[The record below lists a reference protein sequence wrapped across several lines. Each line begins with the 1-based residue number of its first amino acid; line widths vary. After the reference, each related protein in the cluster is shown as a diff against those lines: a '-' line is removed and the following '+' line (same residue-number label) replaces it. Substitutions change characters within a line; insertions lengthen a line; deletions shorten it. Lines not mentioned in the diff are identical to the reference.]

1 MIRVLQIISDTN
13 IGGGGHSL
21 LNYLRFRDRERVEV
35 LVALPRR
42 SALKAP
48 IEALGVETAEID
60 AMADKSLDWK
70 AVPLLRKLI
79 QSWKPDLVHTHG
91 SLSGRIAARLCG
103 VKVLYTK
110 HCAFP
115 PSQLRTSLPG
125 RLAGRV
131 LDWALSDGVVAIGPS
146 AEENLASTGI
156 PHEKIHV
163 MFNGVEA
170 LKPVSPEERQRLRE
184 ELGFAP
190 EDFVVGILARIEIY
204 KGHGTLLEAVRELAG
219 EGRRVKL
226 LVAGQGSFEPELRLR
241 CADLPPDT
249 VVFAGFVERV
259 ERVLGAMDLQ
269 VNASYES
276 ETSSLSL
283 LEGMSMGLPAVAS
296 DCGGNP
302 YLIRDGEN
310 GLIFPAGDSGA
321 LAERI
326 RRLMDAPEERAE
338 MGRRAREIF
347 QAHFTGETFAKNVEQ
362 VYFELLKGATHGTE
376 DT

>member
-1 MIRVLQIISDTN
+1 
-13 IGGGGHSL
+13 
-21 LNYLRFRDRERVEV
+21 
-35 LVALPRR
+35 
-42 SALKAP
+42 
-48 IEALGVETAEID
+48 
-60 AMADKSLDWK
+60 
-70 AVPLLRKLI
+70 
-79 QSWKPDLVHTHG
+79 
-91 SLSGRIAARLCG
+91 
-103 VKVLYTK
+103 
-110 HCAFP
+110 
-115 PSQLRTSLPG
+115 
-125 RLAGRV
+125 
-131 LDWALSDGVVAIGPS
+131 
-146 AEENLASTGI
+146 
-156 PHEKIHV
+156 

-170 LKPVSPEERQRLRE
+170 LKPVSPEERRRLRE

-283 LEGMSMGLPAVAS
+283 LEGMSMGLPAIAS

>member
-115 PSQLRTSLPG
+115 PSQLRTSPPG
-125 RLAGRV
+125 RLAGRA

-156 PHEKIHV
+156 PHE
-163 MFNGVEA
+163 
-170 LKPVSPEERQRLRE
+170 
-184 ELGFAP
+184 
-190 EDFVVGILARIEIY
+190 
-204 KGHGTLLEAVRELAG
+204 
-219 EGRRVKL
+219 
-226 LVAGQGSFEPELRLR
+226 
-241 CADLPPDT
+241 
-249 VVFAGFVERV
+249 
-259 ERVLGAMDLQ
+259 
-269 VNASYES
+269 
-276 ETSSLSL
+276 
-283 LEGMSMGLPAVAS
+283 
-296 DCGGNP
+296 
-302 YLIRDGEN
+302 
-310 GLIFPAGDSGA
+310 
-321 LAERI
+321 
-326 RRLMDAPEERAE
+326 
-338 MGRRAREIF
+338 
-347 QAHFTGETFAKNVEQ
+347 
-362 VYFELLKGATHGTE
+362 
-376 DT
+376 